1 MIPKKEVTV
10 KPKNFFKLYLIIC
23 FVKIY
28 IKIVSWIVFDIKYE
42 EMFIKVKT
50 FALRK
55 TLKKKSY
62 FRYINLSKA
71 HSGSHI
77 IHQKNQIWLKKM
89 FPKKIQSSDFTWM
102 ITYFL
107 NDPFLM
113 PKTLLR
119 GHLKAF
125 ITVSERKLLLRDES
139 WKIFE
144 VNFSST

>member
-55 TLKKKSY
+55 TLKKK
-62 FRYINLSKA
+62 N
-71 HSGSHI
+71 HI
-77 IHQKNQIWLKKM
+77 SDTSIYLKLTLGVTP
-89 FPKKIQSSDFTWM
+89 FTKKIKSD
-102 ITYFL
+102 
-107 NDPFLM
+107 
-113 PKTLLR
+113 
-119 GHLKAF
+119 
-125 ITVSERKLLLRDES
+125 
-139 WKIFE
+139 
-144 VNFSST
+144 

>member
-55 TLKKKSY
+55 TLKKKKSY

-71 HSGSHI
+71 HSGSHT
-77 IHQKNQIWLKKM
+77 IHQKNQIWLK
-89 FPKKIQSSDFTWM
+89 
-102 ITYFL
+102 
-107 NDPFLM
+107 N
-113 PKTLLR
+113 
-119 GHLKAF
+119 
-125 ITVSERKLLLRDES
+125 VSQEDT
-139 WKIFE
+139 IFRFHMDD
-144 VNFSST
+144 NLFFKWPIFNT

>member
-55 TLKKKSY
+55 TLKKK
-62 FRYINLSKA
+62 N
-71 HSGSHI
+71 HI
-77 IHQKNQIWLKKM
+77 SDTSIYLKLTLGVTS
-89 FPKKIQSSDFTWM
+89 FTKKIKSD
-102 ITYFL
+102 
-107 NDPFLM
+107 
-113 PKTLLR
+113 
-119 GHLKAF
+119 
-125 ITVSERKLLLRDES
+125 
-139 WKIFE
+139 
-144 VNFSST
+144 